1 MLSIYAHTRELTTEK
16 KGYILFFPL
25 LIVFWPSVS
34 FLHFVISHFVVNL
47 LWSLLHSTVGFLFS
61 SSSVSSMHATQHT
74 NHSCPAEEYW
84 LIFSFFFFFL
94 CSLTH
99 LQMAFRKWPI
109 YTSPS
114 TQGIPIFIYG
124 SLNSPIIRFKLN
136 LLFAFHFECVMCVF
150 SLHIDQVE
158 KKRVRF
164 SVERILIFF
173 FFFVLLLLLFDE
185 MKNSLREPP
194 WNLPRLNIYVCIPS
208 LHDETVRS
216 HN

>member
-1 MLSIYAHTRELTTEK
+1 
-16 KGYILFFPL
+16 
-25 LIVFWPSVS
+25 
-34 FLHFVISHFVVNL
+34 
-47 LWSLLHSTVGFLFS
+47 
-61 SSSVSSMHATQHT
+61 
-74 NHSCPAEEYW
+74 
-84 LIFSFFFFFL
+84 
-94 CSLTH
+94 
-99 LQMAFRKWPI
+99 MAFRKWPI

-173 FFFVLLLLLFDE
+173 FFSFYYYYYLTRWRTVYESRLEICLDWIYMYAYHHFTTRLSVVTIKME
-185 MKNSLREPP
+185 IQPNSLSLSIHLTLEFSNVILVKICSHLDSCYMFYMKDVCSPFFTLYHSVLFIRLLYLLYYR
-194 WNLPRLNIYVCIPS
+194 NLSSSNAILQAPYK
-208 LHDETVRS
+208 
-216 HN
+216 